1 MSELQILLCKVEEL
15 REQLHALII
24 GKALTDPDV
33 LALSHRLDQA
43 LNEYRESSKISPM
56 NNQPLSCRQADRG
69 I

>member
-1 MSELQILLCKVEEL
+1 MSEIQILLCKVEEL
-15 REQLHALII
+15 REQLHVLIV

-43 LNEYRESSKISPM
+43 LNEYRESRKISSI
-56 NNQPLSCRQADRG
+56 NNQSLSCRQADRG